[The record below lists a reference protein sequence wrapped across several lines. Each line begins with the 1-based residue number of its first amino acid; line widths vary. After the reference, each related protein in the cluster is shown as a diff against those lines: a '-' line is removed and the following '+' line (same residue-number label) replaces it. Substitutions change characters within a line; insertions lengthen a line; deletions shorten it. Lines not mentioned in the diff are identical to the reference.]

1 MARKSGSPGQ
11 QTDAGVVSV
20 LGLKSARIIC
30 NRFEAMN
37 WTIEQMK
44 ATDWEQVRSIYLE
57 GIAEGNST
65 FETEAP
71 SWEKW
76 DEGHHQFARLVMRDA
91 EKILGWAALG
101 PVSKRSAYRGVAEL
115 TVYVTESARGQGV
128 GRALLEALIEESEKN
143 GIWTLQASIFPENSA
158 SVKLHLACG
167 FREVGR
173 RERIAMLSG
182 IWRDTL
188 LFERRSRKL

>member
-1 MARKSGSPGQ
+1 MSIMKRA
-11 QTDAGVVSV
+11 
-20 LGLKSARIIC
+20 
-30 NRFEAMN
+30 
-37 WTIEQMK
+37 IERM
-44 ATDWEQVRSIYLE
+44 TGDDWEQVRAIYLE
-57 GIAEGNST
+57 GIAAGNST

-76 DEGHHQFARLVMRDA
+76 DEGHLQIARLVMREG
-91 EKILGWAALG
+91 EKIVGWAALS

-128 GRALLEALIEESEKN
+128 GRALLEVLIEESERN
-143 GIWTLQASIFPENSA
+143 GIWTLQASVFPENTA
-158 SVKLHLACG
+158 SLKLHLACG

-173 RERIAMLSG
+173 RERIAMLNG

-188 LFERRSRKL
+188 LFERRSQIVGE